1 MANMFQPKTMRKPII
16 KLLLSFLILFG
27 LALSQW
33 SCTSVKGYQKVYLND
48 EEMRLSN
55 RKIEIFESNFQSY
68 REGAVGGNNG
78 NSGSGC
84 GCN

>member
-1 MANMFQPKTMRKPII
+1 MKKPLFIQPLPI
-16 KLLLSFLILFG
+16 FLIL
-27 LALSQW
+27 LLTIS
-33 SCTSVKGYQKVYLND
+33 SIRCVPVKGYQKVYLND
-48 EEMRLSN
+48 EEMNLTN
-55 RKIEIFESNFQSY
+55 KKIEVFESNFQSY

>member
-1 MANMFQPKTMRKPII
+1 MGILII
-16 KLLLSFLILFG
+16 
-27 LALSQW
+27 LASTN
-33 SCTSVKGYQKVYLND
+33 CVPVKGYQKVYLND
-48 EEMRLSN
+48 EEMELEN
-55 RKIEIFESNFQSY
+55 RKIEVFESNFQSY

>member
-1 MANMFQPKTMRKPII
+1 MNKIHKRA
-16 KLLLSFLILFG
+16 LLIAFAILCSTLLFM
-27 LALSQW
+27 Q
-33 SCTSVKGYQKVYLND
+33 CVPVKGYQKVYLND
-48 EEMRLSN
+48 EEMDLAN
-55 RKIEIFESNFQSY
+55 RKIEIYESNFQSY

>member
-1 MANMFQPKTMRKPII
+1 MKKPLVKILTFP
-16 KLLLSFLILFG
+16 LLLSGIMF
-27 LALSQW
+27 SQ
-33 SCTSVKGYQKVYLND
+33 SNCTAVKGYQKVYLND
-48 EEMRLSN
+48 EEMMLTN

>member
-1 MANMFQPKTMRKPII
+1 MKKPMIRY
-16 KLLLSFLILFG
+16 LSIPAMIAGFAIVLTN
-27 LALSQW
+27 
-33 SCTSVKGYQKVYLND
+33 CTSVKGYQKVYLND
-48 EEMRLSN
+48 DEMMLSN

>member
-1 MANMFQPKTMRKPII
+1 MKKPNIR
-16 KLLLSFLILFG
+16 LILPIFSITG
-27 LALSQW
+27 LIAI
-33 SCTSVKGYQKVYLND
+33 CTNCAPVKGYQKVYLND
-48 EEMRLSN
+48 EEMNLTN

>member
-1 MANMFQPKTMRKPII
+1 MKKPII
-16 KLLLSFLILFG
+16 IRTSILLVIFASSILS
-27 LALSQW
+27 SH
-33 SCTSVKGYQKVYLND
+33 CTSVKGYQKVYLND
-48 EEMRLSN
+48 EEMNLAN

-68 REGAVGGNNG
+68 REGAVGANSG

>member
-1 MANMFQPKTMRKPII
+1 MSNILFKHILFSVVI
-16 KLLLSFLILFG
+16 LGIFLLSTN
-27 LALSQW
+27 
-33 SCTSVKGYQKVYLND
+33 CVPVKGYQKVYLND
-48 EEMRLSN
+48 EEMVLEN
-55 RKIEIFESNFQSY
+55 RDIEVFESNFQSY

>member
-1 MANMFQPKTMRKPII
+1 MKKTIVKILSIP
-16 KLLLSFLILFG
+16 LLLSGVIF
-27 LALSQW
+27 SQLN
-33 SCTSVKGYQKVYLND
+33 CTSVKGYQKVYLND
-48 EEMRLSN
+48 EEMMLTN
-55 RKIEIFESNFQSY
+55 RKVEIFESNFQSY

>member
-1 MANMFQPKTMRKPII
+1 MIKPVI
-16 KLLLSFLILFG
+16 KFLSSSLLFSGMMLS
-27 LALSQW
+27 LSN
-33 SCTSVKGYQKVYLND
+33 CTSVKAYQKVYLND
-48 EEMRLSN
+48 EEMMLSN
-55 RKIEIFESNFQSY
+55 RKLEIYESNFQSY

>member
-1 MANMFQPKTMRKPII
+1 MKKPIVKI
-16 KLLLSFLILFG
+16 LSIPLLFFG
-27 LALSQW
+27 VIFSQLN
-33 SCTSVKGYQKVYLND
+33 CTSVKGYQKVYLND
-48 EEMRLSN
+48 EEMMLTN

>member
-1 MANMFQPKTMRKPII
+1 MKKSIGKFLVIPTLLFS
-16 KLLLSFLILFG
+16 LLLTQSN
-27 LALSQW
+27 
-33 SCTSVKGYQKVYLND
+33 CTSVKGYQKVYLND
-48 EEMRLSN
+48 EEMMLTN
-55 RKIEIFESNFQSY
+55 RKIEIYESNFQSY

>member
-1 MANMFQPKTMRKPII
+1 MKNPVI
-16 KLLLSFLILFG
+16 KLLCIKLPALLLLFS
-27 LALSQW
+27 LQY
-33 SCTSVKGYQKVYLND
+33 CVPVKGYQKVYLND
-48 EEMRLSN
+48 DEMILSN
-55 RKIEIFESNFQSY
+55 RKIEVFESNFQSY

>member
-1 MANMFQPKTMRKPII
+1 MNKSII
-16 KLLLSFLILFG
+16 IRVTIVLVFVSFSLFFSG
-27 LALSQW
+27 
-33 SCTSVKGYQKVYLND
+33 CVPVKSYQKVHLND
-48 EEMRLSN
+48 EEMALEN
-55 RKIEIFESNFQSY
+55 RKIEIYESNFQSY

>member
-1 MANMFQPKTMRKPII
+1 MKKILKKGLSIAFV
-16 KLLLSFLILFG
+16 LLCSSLLFL
-27 LALSQW
+27 Q
-33 SCTSVKGYQKVYLND
+33 CVSVKGYQKVYLND
-48 EEMRLSN
+48 EEMDLTN
-55 RKIEIFESNFQSY
+55 RKIEIYESNFQSY

>member
-1 MANMFQPKTMRKPII
+1 MKIKTIRIAFNS
-16 KLLLSFLILFG
+16 LLLIT
-27 LALSQW
+27 LAFWLTQ
-33 SCTSVKGYQKVYLND
+33 CVPVKGYQKVYLND
-48 EEMRLSN
+48 EEMNLNN

-78 NSGSGC
+78 NAGSGC

>member
-1 MANMFQPKTMRKPII
+1 MKIPIV
-16 KLLLSFLILFG
+16 KSLFSLCLFLGIFFIL
-27 LALSQW
+27 Q
-33 SCTSVKGYQKVYLND
+33 SCSSVKGYQKVYLND
-48 EEMRLSN
+48 DEMNLSN
-55 RKIEIFESNFQSY
+55 KKVEVFESNFQSY

>member
-1 MANMFQPKTMRKPII
+1 MKISNTKNSFVIAIAILISLFF
-16 KLLLSFLILFG
+16 LSC
-27 LALSQW
+27 A
-33 SCTSVKGYQKVYLND
+33 SVKGYQKVYLND
-48 EEMRLSN
+48 PEMDLSDK
-55 RKIEIFESNFQSY
+55 KIEIFESNFQSY

>member
-1 MANMFQPKTMRKPII
+1 MKKLIIEYVSIPISI
-16 KLLLSFLILFG
+16 LGFTLLFSNC
-27 LALSQW
+27 AP
-33 SCTSVKGYQKVYLND
+33 VKGYQKVYLND
-48 EEMRLSN
+48 EEMNLSN

>member
-1 MANMFQPKTMRKPII
+1 MKKPVIDR
-16 KLLLSFLILFG
+16 LILYPTLF
-27 LALSQW
+27 LLFIITVKCAP
-33 SCTSVKGYQKVYLND
+33 VKGYQKVYLND
-48 EEMRLSN
+48 EEMDLTN
-55 RKIEIFESNFQSY
+55 KKIEIFESNFQSY

>member
-1 MANMFQPKTMRKPII
+1 MKKPEINHQ
-16 KLLLSFLILFG
+16 LLILAIAG
-27 LALSQW
+27 LTTMLTNCAP
-33 SCTSVKGYQKVYLND
+33 VKSYQKVYLND
-48 EEMRLSN
+48 EEMNLTN